1 MQLFKLFC
9 FLFFLN
15 ALSYSQINYPYQ
27 VNYNLYP
34 ASPGSLRFGL
44 NGYENPALL
53 TYVKNPDFYFI
64 WNNKNKD
71 NIKLYDY
78 GLFAAF
84 KNFGFAGYKQ
94 NIAGSGYINNY
105 RVLFG
110 FGNKKTSFGFAFQW
124 SKSDIENLSLSNLFT
139 FSSLIRPNKYIS
151 IDLIGT
157 TNSNFTE
164 NEGTLDLA
172 LRPLGNEKFTLF
184 GDYNYSKFINAK
196 SYHWSTG
203 LVIEPFAGLQ
213 ITGRY
218 FDSKSFTIGLQIS
231 FGSFSFLQA
240 TNFDKSGEFKY
251 HIQGLRLGSYDRN
264 IFSKFWTKEKTHQLD
279 LNGQI
284 KYQKYQLFDN
294 SNSFYQLIDRLEK
307 IKQDKSIRQIEI
319 NISGIISPSVFLWEL
334 RDKLIELKNAGKKI
348 TIFLDNADI
357 RLYHFASVADN
368 IIMDPAGLITLQGV
382 SMGRNYYKG
391 TLEKLGIGFDELR
404 FFKYKSAAE
413 TFSREKMSEAD
424 REQRQLI
431 VDNLYNTIKE
441 DIENSRSKL
450 KLPFDSLVNNYSLFN
465 SSSALEFGL
474 IDSVGR
480 WYEIKDMAKVDN
492 LLKIVKDNSIESEKV
507 NEDDYWGEKPKIA
520 ILYALGVCAMDEGI
534 KARSLIK
541 DIERISKDNTIKA
554 VVFRIDSPGGDA
566 LASDV
571 VAEGIKK
578 LKKSKPVIVSQ
589 GLVAGSGGYWLS
601 MYGDT
606 IVSNKNTITGSIGV
620 IGSWLYNKSFKESA
634 GVSTDIVKKGEH
646 ADLGY
651 GMIIPLL
658 NTVLP
663 DRKFTNE
670 ERQTIENMIRGMYS
684 EFVKKV
690 ANGRNK
696 SEDEVEK
703 VAQGRV
709 WSGLDAIKIGLV
721 DVLGGL
727 GDAIEIAQ
735 KKANLKEGEFSIVEF
750 PKPQLLDLNSL
761 IRPSMINT
769 SLSSPLMDLTKF
781 NLNNNG
787 KPIVIMPLDFLP
799 DEYLLYDFYR

>member
-15 ALSYSQINYPYQ
+15 ALSYPQINYPYQ

-53 TYVKNPDFYFI
+53 TYVKNSDFYFI

-78 GLFAAF
+78 GLFTAF

-151 IDLIGT
+151 IGLIGT
-157 TNSNFTE
+157 TNSKFTE

-184 GDYNYSKFINAK
+184 GDYNYSKFTNAK

-218 FDSKSFTIGLQIS
+218 FDSKSFTIGLQVS

-264 IFSKFWTKEKTHQLD
+264 IFSKFWTKDKTHQLD

>member
-9 FLFFLN
+9 FLFILN
-15 ALSYSQINYPYQ
+15 ALSYSQINFPYQ

-34 ASPGSLRFGL
+34 ASSGSLRFGL
-44 NGYENPALL
+44 NGYENPSLL
-53 TYVKNPDFYFI
+53 TYVKSPDFYFI

-71 NIKLYDY
+71 NIKLNDY

-94 NIAGSGYINNY
+94 NVSGSGYINSY

-110 FGNKKTSFGFAFQW
+110 FGDKKTSFGIAYQW
-124 SKSDIENLSLSNLFT
+124 SKSDIPNLSLSNLFT

-151 IDLIGT
+151 MGLIGT
-157 TNSNFTE
+157 TNSKFTE
-164 NEGTLDLA
+164 NEGTIDLA
-172 LRPLGNEKFTLF
+172 WRPLGNEKFTLF
-184 GDYNYSKFINAK
+184 GDYNYSKITDVK
-196 SYHWSTG
+196 CYHWSTG
-203 LVIEPFAGLQ
+203 LVIEPFSGLQ
-213 ITGRY
+213 VTGRY
-218 FDSKSFTIGLQIS
+218 FDSRAFTIGLQIS
-231 FGSFSFLQA
+231 FGNFSFLQA
-240 TNFDKSGEFKY
+240 TNFSKTGEFKY

-264 IFSKFWTKEKTHQLD
+264 IFSKLWTKEKTHQLD

-284 KYQKYQLFDN
+284 KYHKYQLFDN

-307 IKQDKSIRQIEI
+307 IKKDKSIKQIEI
-319 NISGIISPSVFLWEL
+319 NISGIVSPSIFLWEL
-334 RDKLIELKNAGKKI
+334 RDKLLELKKAGKKI

-357 RLYHFASVADN
+357 SLYHLASVADN
-368 IIMDPAGLITLQGV
+368 IIMDPAGLIVLQGV

-431 VDNLYNTIKE
+431 VDNLYNTIKQ
-441 DIENSRSKL
+441 DVENSRSKL
-450 KLPFDSLVNNYSLFN
+450 KLPFDSLVNNYSLFD
-465 SSSALEFGL
+465 SKSALESGL
-474 IDSVGR
+474 IDSLGR
-480 WYEIKDMAKVDN
+480 WYEIKDITKMDDF
-492 LLKIVKDNSIESEKV
+492 LRFVKDNSIESEKV
-507 NEDDYWGEKPKIA
+507 NEDNYWGEKPKIA

-541 DIERISKDNTIKA
+541 DIEKISKDNSIKA

-571 VAEGIKK
+571 VAEGIRK
-578 LKKSKPVIVSQ
+578 LKRSKPVIVSQ

-606 IVSNKNTITGSIGV
+606 IVSNKNTITGSIGI

-670 ERQTIENMIRGMYS
+670 ERKSVENMIRGMYS

-690 ANGRNK
+690 AYGRNK
-696 SEDEVEK
+696 SEEEIEK

-709 WSGLDAIKIGLV
+709 WSGMDAIKIGLV

-727 GDAIEIAQ
+727 ADAIEIARI
-735 KKANLKEGEFSIVEF
+735 KANLKEDEFSIVEF
-750 PKPQLLDLNSL
+750 PKPQFLDLSSL
-761 IRPSMINT
+761 IRPSIINS

-781 NLNNNG
+781 NLIKNG
-787 KPIVIMPLDFLP
+787 KPVVMMPLDFLP
-799 DEYLLYDFYR
+799 EEYLLINFYR

>member
-78 GLFAAF
+78 GLFTAF

-151 IDLIGT
+151 IGLIGT
-157 TNSNFTE
+157 TNSKFTE

-184 GDYNYSKFINAK
+184 GDYNYSKFTNAK

-218 FDSKSFTIGLQIS
+218 FDSKSFTIGLQVS

-307 IKQDKSIRQIEI
+307 IRQDKSIRQIEI

-357 RLYHFASVADN
+357 KLYHFASVADN

-507 NEDDYWGEKPKIA
+507 NEDNYWGEKPKIA

-541 DIERISKDNTIKA
+541 DIERISKDNSIKA

-696 SEDEVEK
+696 SEDEIEK

-727 GDAIEIAQ
+727 GDAIEIAR

-799 DEYLLYDFYR
+799 DEYLLYNFYR

>member
-1 MQLFKLFC
+1 MHLLKLFC

-15 ALSYSQINYPYQ
+15 ALGYSQINFPYRT
-27 VNYNLYP
+27 NYNLYV

-64 WNNKNKD
+64 WNNKNKN

-84 KNFGFAGYKQ
+84 KNFGFAGYKHKVD
-94 NIAGSGYINNY
+94 GSAYINNY
-105 RVLFG
+105 SILFG
-110 FGNKKTSFGFAFQW
+110 FGDKKTSFGFAYQW
-124 SKSDIENLSLSNLFT
+124 SKSDITNLSLSNLFT

-151 IDLIGT
+151 MGLIGT
-157 TNSNFTE
+157 TNSKFTE

-172 LRPLGNEKFTLF
+172 FRPLGDEKFTLF
-184 GDYNYSKFINAK
+184 GDYNYSKFINVK

-203 LVIEPFAGLQ
+203 LVIEPFAGFQ

-218 FDSKSFTIGLQIS
+218 FDSKSFTIGLQVS
-231 FGSFSFLQA
+231 FGNFSFLQA
-240 TNFDKSGEFKY
+240 TNFDKTGKFNY

-284 KYQKYQLFDN
+284 KYQKNQLFDN

-307 IKQDKSIRQIEI
+307 IKQDKSIKLIEI

-334 RDKLIELKNAGKKI
+334 RDKLMELKNANKKI

-357 RLYHFASVADN
+357 RLYHFASVADK
-368 IIMDPAGLITLQGV
+368 IIMDPAGLIVLQGV

-431 VDNLYNTIKE
+431 VDNLYNTIKQ

-450 KLPFDSLVNNYSLFN
+450 KLPFDSLVNNYTLFN

-480 WYEIKDMAKVDN
+480 WYELKDMTKVDN
-492 LLKIVKDNSIESEKV
+492 LLRIVKDNSIESEKV
-507 NEDDYWGEKPKIA
+507 NEDNYWGEKPKIA

-541 DIERISKDNTIKA
+541 DIERISKDNSIKA

-571 VAEGIKK
+571 VADGIKK

-658 NTVLP
+658 NAVLP

-670 ERQTIENMIRGMYS
+670 ERKTIENMIRGMYS

-696 SEDEVEK
+696 SEDEIEK

-721 DVLGGL
+721 DILGGL
-727 GDAIEIAQ
+727 GDAIEIAR

-750 PKPQLLDLNSL
+750 PKPQLLDLNFL
-761 IRPSMINT
+761 IRPSLITT

-787 KPIVIMPLDFLP
+787 KPIVMMPLDFLP
-799 DEYLLYDFYR
+799 EEYLLYNFYR